1 MLRPK
6 FKNRANKSKTKE
18 DIKKYKKQRNKVTK
32 LNKKLEK
39 VFFRENE
46 PRGNN
51 VKNFWECC
59 KPYFTNKNIG
69 SKENIILIENDIIQS
84 WRYNKRRRN
93 NRKNYFIQRA
103 IHSFAKVLS
112 AYKKLISIIWHNF

>member
-1 MLRPK
+1 MLRSK

-32 LNKKLEK
+32 LNKKLKK

-51 VKNFWECC
+51 VKNFG
-59 KPYFTNKNIG
+59 NIA
-69 SKENIILIENDIIQS
+69 N
-84 WRYNKRRRN
+84 
-93 NRKNYFIQRA
+93 
-103 IHSFAKVLS
+103 
-112 AYKKLISIIWHNF
+112 LISPIKILVTKKILF